1 MSHFLGY
8 LSLSEN
14 IDVLGLKDRILNKGD
29 SLFKSD
35 NVATYQT
42 DQLLLVNWFI
52 HNTPESNNNTTI
64 CESERYTLIASCRLD
79 NREELIS
86 LIESKRGKTIKE
98 NHSDHFLLLYLFELF
113 HEQCVDFLVGDFSF
127 VVWCKTTEMLF
138 MVKDHLGV
146 RPLFY
151 HKMSDDSLV
160 FSTSI
165 SLIKQAV
172 NKPLKLNL
180 RYISGELKDIPPS
193 NVEETFFEDVF
204 RLKPAH
210 YILFNKSTNFNAQE
224 VRYWSLNTL
233 DLSKFSSEKD
243 IYKKLEQLFLE
254 AVMCRTRTHKNIG
267 CQLSGGMD
275 SSAIAVLLARN
286 FDRNR
291 IHTYSFVLSEK
302 TLPYSKTKIDEKSAQ
317 QIVLNHAKLKLDNHH
332 LIEDF
337 HYIDAFD
344 EWQQCNKIMGGYGN
358 SDCIWEDTLF
368 MNASKNQVGFIM
380 SGFPGDEC
388 VSTYGQTFYYDYLH
402 HTKIGEILKFIFLS
416 PLPNSKKVISYYLTK
431 YKLKSSSAVN
441 QERNLLKANTMYDKS
456 MNHQNLLGN
465 APTFKDYLKHK
476 ICGVHP
482 TLRMESEFLYA
493 SQYGIEPVYP
503 LADIRLIQFVY
514 SLPTEMFRPKKHDRV
529 VFREMCKNILPDSIR
544 LQPKVN
550 GAFTL
555 AFVEYW
561 KEKQIEDLKNYE
573 VIDSLELFHSKGKVS
588 WEKPEKK
595 RQIAKC
601 KMDFLI
607 NVNLKDGKE

>member
-14 IDVLGLKDRILNKGD
+14 SNLLSLKDKILKKSD

-35 NVATYQT
+35 FNASYQT
-42 DQLLLVNWFI
+42 DKLLLINWI
-52 HNTPESNNNTTI
+52 VNNTSDATDNVSI
-64 CESERYTLIASCRLD
+64 CESEQYALVASCRLD
-79 NREELIS
+79 NREDLIL
-86 LIESKRGKTIKE
+86 LIKEKCGKIIGKT
-98 NHSDHFLLLYLFELF
+98 HSDHFLLLFLFEIY
-113 HEQCVDFLVGDFSF
+113 HEKCVDFLVGDFSF
-127 VVWCKTTEMLF
+127 VVWCKTTETLF
-138 MVKDHLGV
+138 MAKDHLGV

-151 HKMSDDSLV
+151 HKMSDNSLV

-165 SLIKQAV
+165 SLIKQALGV
-172 NKPLKLNL
+172 PLKLNL
-180 RYISGELKDIPPS
+180 HYISGELKDILPA
-193 NVEETFFEDVF
+193 NVEETFFKDVL

-210 YILFNKSTNFNAQE
+210 YIFFTKSTIINAQE
-224 VRYWSLNTL
+224 VRYWELEAL
-233 DLSKFSSEKD
+233 DLSKYSSEKE
-243 IYKKLEQLFLE
+243 IYNKLEQLFLE

-275 SSAIAVLLARN
+275 SSAISVLLARN
-286 FDRNR
+286 FDKNR
-291 IHTYSFVLSEK
+291 LHTYSFVLSEK
-302 TLPYSKTKIDEKSAQ
+302 TLPYSKTKIDEKKAQ
-317 QIVLNHAKLKLDNHH
+317 QIVLNHAKLKPENHH

-337 HYIDAFD
+337 HYVDVFD
-344 EWQQCNKIMGGYGN
+344 QWHQCNKVMGGYGN
-358 SDCIWEDTLF
+358 SDCMWEDTLF
-368 MNASKNQVGFIM
+368 MNASKNQVGFVM

-388 VSTYGQTFYYDYLH
+388 VSTYGQNFYYDYLH
-402 HTKIGEILKFIFLS
+402 YSKIWETLKFIYSS
-416 PLPNSKKVISYYLTK
+416 PLQNSKKVISYYLIK
-431 YKLKSSSAVN
+431 YKLKPSFAVN
-441 QERNLLKANTMYDKS
+441 QERNLLKPNTLYDKS
-456 MNHQNLLGN
+456 LNHQNLLGK
-465 APTFKDYLKHK
+465 APTFKDFLKNK

-514 SLPTEMFRPKKHDRV
+514 SLPTKMFRPKKHNRV

-555 AFVEYW
+555 AFLEYW
-561 KEKQIEDLKNYE
+561 REKQIEDLQNYE
-573 VIDSLELFHSKGKVS
+573 VIDSLELFHSKGKVN
-588 WEKPEKK
+588 WKNPEKK

-607 NVNLKDGKE
+607 NINATHGKE